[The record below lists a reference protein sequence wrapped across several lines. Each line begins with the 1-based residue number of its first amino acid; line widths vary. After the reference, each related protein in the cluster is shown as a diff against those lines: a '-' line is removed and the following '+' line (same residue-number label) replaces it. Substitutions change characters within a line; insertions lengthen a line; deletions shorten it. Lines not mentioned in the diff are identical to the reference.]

1 MYYPFKIEGLCV
13 MTTNSS
19 SSIEEKIEDLYHIK
33 RWGEG
38 YFTVTSNGNLGVN
51 PAREE
56 NQPCIDIQN
65 VIKEITQKNI
75 QIPVVIRFHDILRS
89 QVKHLN
95 ESFQKKVSEAKYQGK
110 YIGVYPIKV
119 NQMREVVEEVLDAGE
134 EYSFGLEAGS
144 KPELLSVLALNDNNS
159 SLIILNGYKDK
170 DYLRLALLGRKLE
183 KNTIVVIE
191 KYSELT
197 DLIEIS
203 KEMNIKPLI
212 GFRTKITVRGS
223 GKWSESGGEKAK
235 FGLSISEV
243 LNGFELL
250 KKEEMLDCLQ
260 LLHFH
265 VGSQITNIR
274 TVKDSISEGA
284 RVYCEL
290 YKMGAH
296 LKYID
301 VGGGLGVDYDGSQS
315 TGDSSRNYDV
325 EIYAS
330 DIIYSIMQIC
340 DLEKIPHPDIVSES
354 GRAITAHHSCVVVE
368 VIDKIDSTQVAYP
381 GAFEIQE
388 DEHILV
394 KNIRS
399 IFEFINEENVQE
411 SFNDALAIKND
422 TENAFK
428 LGVISIREKATIETI
443 FWKICKHL
451 KEKIKTMDFVPEDF
465 ENFSDRLSSQYLCN
479 FSVFQSLP
487 DIWAIDQLLPI
498 VPLSKLNE
506 LPEENCTLVDIT
518 CDSDGKIDNFINL
531 GDTKKTLQL
540 HNFTKDENYYIGF
553 FLTGAYQDVMGDMHN
568 LFGRVNEVHVFLDE
582 ESEDN
587 FYIEEV
593 IPGSSAR
600 YVLSQMQ
607 YNPDHL
613 AYTIKKAID
622 RRVAQK
628 GISPREGVKLIDFY
642 EDCLNGYT
650 YLSK

>member
-1 MYYPFKIEGLCV
+1 VSEKTKPSIGDKIE
-13 MTTNSS
+13 
-19 SSIEEKIEDLYHIK
+19 SIYHIK

-38 YFTVTSNGNLGVN
+38 YFTVTPKGNLGVLPTRN
-51 PAREE
+51 PEG
-56 NQPCIDIQN
+56 PCIDMQR
-65 VIKEITQKNI
+65 VLQEVKQKNI

-89 QVKHLN
+89 RVKNLN
-95 ESFQKKVSEAKYQGK
+95 ESFIQKIKEAKYNGD

-119 NQMREVVEEVLDAGE
+119 NQMREVVEEVLDAGQK
-134 EYSFGLEAGS
+134 YHFGLEAGS
-144 KPELLSVLALNDNNS
+144 KPELLSVLALNDNPK

-170 DYLRLALLGRKLE
+170 DYLRLALLGRKLG

-191 KYSELT
+191 KFSELS

-203 KEMNIKPLI
+203 KEMKIKPLI
-212 GFRTKITVRGS
+212 GFRTKTTVRGS

-235 FGLSISEV
+235 FGLSITEI
-243 LNGFELL
+243 LNGIELL
-250 KKEEMLDCLQ
+250 KSEGMLDCLK

-274 TVKDSISEGA
+274 TVKDSVTEGA
-284 RVYCEL
+284 RIYCEL
-290 YKMGAH
+290 YKMGAQ

-315 TGDSSRNYDV
+315 TNDSSRNYDTV
-325 EIYAS
+325 IYAS
-330 DIIYSIMQIC
+330 DIIYSVMQIC
-340 DLEKIPHPDIVSES
+340 DLENIPHPDIVSES

-368 VIDKIDSTQVAYP
+368 VIDKIDSTQIEYP
-381 GAFEIQE
+381 GAFEQSE
-388 DEHILV
+388 QDHILV
-394 KNIRS
+394 KNIKT
-399 IFEFINEENVQE
+399 ILEFINEENLQE

-428 LGVISIREKATIETI
+428 LGVISIKEKASIETI
-443 FWKICKHL
+443 FWKICKNI
-451 KEKIKTMDFVPEDF
+451 KEKVTKMDFVPEDF
-465 ENFSDRLSSQYLCN
+465 ENFSDKLSSQYLCN

-487 DIWAIDQLLPI
+487 DTWAIDQLLPI
-498 VPLSKLNE
+498 VPLSKLNTV
-506 LPEENCTLVDIT
+506 PEEKCTLVDIT
-518 CDSDGKIDNFINL
+518 CDSDGKINNFINL

-540 HNFTKDENYYIGF
+540 HNFSKDESYYLGF

-568 LFGRVNEVHVFLDE
+568 LFGRVNEVHVFLDDD
-582 ESEDN
+582 SEDN

-613 AYTIKKAID
+613 CYTIKKSID
-622 RRVAQK
+622 KKVATK
-628 GISPREGVKLIDFY
+628 DITPRDGVKLIDFY

-650 YLSK
+650 YLKK